1 MTIRIAY
8 DVARQIADHAQS
20 DYPNEVCGLL
30 AGTDNHL
37 VYAIPVTNVAKH
49 PEVAYQLDPAEQLQA
64 LKQLDSKQLEWLGV
78 YHSHPKSPPIVSPT
92 DIAQAT
98 DPKLIHL
105 IVSLQHSKPQLKVW
119 RIHDTEVE
127 ALDLIFDTETPSN
140 IEYEPLSNSQKV
152 AIILSGII
160 SVLLLLIIS
169 LTLLP
174 PAPEITP
181 IP

>member
-20 DYPNEVCGLL
+20 YYPNEVCGLL
-30 AGTDNHL
+30 AGIDNHI
-37 VYAIPVTNVAKH
+37 VYAIPVNNIAEN
-49 PEVAYQLDPAEQLQA
+49 PEVAYQLDPVEQLQT
-64 LKQLDSKQLEWLGV
+64 LKQFDNKQFEWVGV

-105 IVSLQHSKPQLKVW
+105 IVSLQHNKPQLKVW
-119 RIHDTEVE
+119 RIQKSEVE
-127 ALDLIFDTETPSN
+127 ALDLIFDTETPFN
-140 IEYEPLSNSQKV
+140 IAYEPLSNSQKV